1 MLSATSNPIIFFDGV
16 CNLCNRSVQFV
27 LKRDTEGRFR
37 YASLQSTSGQQI
49 LNEYSLRQDHFNS
62 FILFDNG
69 KIYTRSDA
77 ALRVS
82 SQLKGWKWTAAFKIV
97 PRFMRDAVYNLI
109 ARNRYK
115 WFGKR
120 EECMLPKPEWKD
132 RFLP

>member
-1 MLSATSNPIIFFDGV
+1 MNLPSHPIIFFDGV

-27 LKRDTEGRFR
+27 LKRDKEGIFR
-37 YASLQSTSGQQI
+37 YASLQSASGQQI
-49 LNEYSLRQDHFNS
+49 LNEYSLPQDHFNS

-82 SQLKGWKWTAAFKIV
+82 SQLKGWKWTRVFRIV
-97 PRFMRDAVYNLI
+97 PRFVRDAVYNLF

-120 EECMLPKPEWKD
+120 EECMLPKPEWKE